1 MKRRFMKKKIL
12 LLIVLFFGLQI
23 LPAQSEY
30 TLELVDRIW
39 FDSEIW
45 PNGDTTGGSDVWGYT
60 APDGEEYALM
70 GVMRS
75 EERRV
80 GKECRSRWSPSH

>member
-30 TLELVDRIW
+30 TLELVDRICGRQNLVR
-39 FDSEIW
+39 FRDL
-45 PNGDTTGGSDVWGYT
+45 V
-60 APDGEEYALM
+60 
-70 GVMRS
+70 
-75 EERRV
+75 
-80 GKECRSRWSPSH
+80 